1 MTRHQVTPPW
11 LARTLLGLLL
21 PTEMKEEMEGDLL
34 EGFRGKVLLMGY
46 SRATA
51 WYWSQVLASRPWALR
66 AAANRT
72 RGSSGHQP
80 SKAIKMNHNRSGF
93 SGGFADLKY
102 ALRSVLKSPLYALTT
117 VVILAV
123 GIGAVTLMF
132 SALNA
137 SVLRPLPYP
146 EPDEL
151 VWMWKSSERVAENS
165 LSYDDFVDYR
175 DGVDAFEDVAAY
187 VLFRSHVLVSGRDE
201 AERIGARLITP
212 GFFRT
217 LGASPLLGRSFLE
230 EEAVLGGPRV
240 TVLSHAYW
248 QGRLG
253 EAPDI
258 IGQTLILD
266 GEPTEIVG
274 VMPAGFE
281 FRSPVDIWL
290 PAQAGAGYATGRG
303 NNNYR
308 LVGRLKDGVSLAQAQ
323 SQVEAVSAQIQE
335 ANPEFAQWS
344 HRLQPLHDVLFGNMR
359 PILLVLMGIVSLVPL
374 VACANVASLTL
385 ARASARS
392 TELATRLAIGAS
404 RGQVLRHL
412 LAENLVLAASG
423 GIFGL
428 GIASVGGRLLRSFGP
443 ASVPRLNEIGVDST
457 VLIFALVVSLVL
469 VPLFGILPALRG
481 TGFNLSETLRFGGGR
496 GGSEGRGKA
505 RRLLVITQVALSMM
519 LLVTSGLFLR
529 SFLLARSV
537 DPGFETRSILT
548 AEAQIPAHKHG
559 TPEDLGLA
567 WDQVLT
573 RVRSVPGVVD
583 AAAADWL
590 PIVSGGGP
598 WNGLSRPDH
607 PLPND
612 EPYLP
617 ATRKFITG
625 DYFSTLDM
633 TLKAGRTFGP
643 DDRVGTPNVMVL
655 SEPLA
660 EALFPGEDP
669 LGQPVTFWGQPFEVV
684 GVAAH
689 VPEAGLGQALSRP
702 PFFVANG
709 QYPQPSLQLVIRAS
723 GGNPLVITGAV
734 RAAIKEVDPDIALT
748 GVQTM
753 EAGINGTLAQPRF
766 QTTLVG
772 SFAVVGLLLAAFG
785 LYGVLAYLVAR
796 RQHEIGI
803 RMAIGAGGGD
813 VLGLILGEGMQMV
826 GVGAILGLVG
836 GGLASI
842 FLQGLLFGV
851 SPLDP
856 LAMGG
861 STVVLLS
868 VAFLASLVPATRA
881 IRTDPLTALRAE

>member
-1 MTRHQVTPPW
+1 MTDRQMHPPW
-11 LARTLLGLLL
+11 LARSVLGALL
-21 PTEMKEEMEGDLL
+21 PSEVREEMEGDLL
-34 EGFRGKVLLMGY
+34 EGFREKALREGNRNAKV
-46 SRATA
+46 
-51 WYWSQVLASRPWALR
+51 WYWRQVLATRPWALR
-66 AAANRT
+66 SALNSKRA
-72 RGSSGHQP
+72 SSNHHP
-80 SKAIKMNHNRSGF
+80 SKMSAMNQYRFGLPGSF
-93 SGGFADLKY
+93 VDLKC
-102 ALRSVLKSPLYALTT
+102 AFRSFLRSPLHAIMT
-117 VVILAV
+117 VAILAV

-146 EPDEL
+146 EPDKL

-175 DGVDAFEDVAAY
+175 DGVDAFEDIAAY
-187 VLFRSHVLVSGRDE
+187 VVFRSFVLVSGRDE
-201 AERIGARLITP
+201 AERISARLVTP

-217 LGASPLLGRSFLE
+217 LGASPFLGRSFLE

-240 TVLSHAYW
+240 TVLSHEYW
-248 QGRLG
+248 QTRLG
-253 EAPDI
+253 GDPDI
-258 IGQTLILD
+258 IDQTLVLD
-266 GEPTEIVG
+266 GEPTSVVG

-303 NNNYR
+303 NNNYFLIAR
-308 LVGRLKDGVSLAQAQ
+308 LEDGVSLSQAQ
-323 SQVEAVSAQIQE
+323 SQVGAVAAQIQE
-335 ANPEFAQWS
+335 ANPEFAQWT
-344 HRLQPLHDVLFGNMR
+344 HRLQPLHEVLFGDMR
-359 PILLVLMGIVSLVPL
+359 PILLILMGIVSLVPL
-374 VACANVASLTL
+374 LACANVASLTL

-392 TELATRLAIGAS
+392 TELATRLAIGAN

-412 LAENLVLAASG
+412 LAENLVLATLG
-423 GIFGL
+423 GIAGL
-428 GIASVGGRLLRSFGP
+428 GIASLGGRFLRSFGP
-443 ASVPRLNEIGVDST
+443 ASVPRLDEIGVDST
-457 VLIFALVVSLVL
+457 VLIFALAVSLVL

-481 TGFNLSETLRFGGGR
+481 TGFNLADTLRFGGGR
-496 GGSEGRGKA
+496 GGSERRGKA

-519 LLVTSGLFLR
+519 LLITSGLFLR

-548 AEAQIPAHKHG
+548 AGVQLPAHKYA
-559 TPEDLGLA
+559 TPGDLALA
-567 WDQVLT
+567 WDQVLA
-573 RVRSVPGVVD
+573 RLESVPGVED
-583 AAAADWL
+583 AAGADWL
-590 PIVSGGGP
+590 PIISGGGP

-617 ATRKFITG
+617 ATRKFITE
-625 DYFSTLDM
+625 DYFSTLGM
-633 TLKAGRTFGP
+633 TLKTGRTFGP
-643 DDRVGTPNVMVL
+643 DDRVGTPNVIVL

-669 LGQPVTFWGQPFEVV
+669 LGQPVTFWGGPFEVV

-709 QYPQPSLQLVIRAS
+709 QYPQPSLRMVLRVS
-723 GGNPLVITGAV
+723 GQTPSVVTGAV
-734 RAAIKEVDPDIALT
+734 RNALKEVDPDIALT

-753 EAGINGTLAQPRF
+753 EAGIGGTLAQPRF
-766 QTTLVG
+766 QTALVG

-796 RQHEIGI
+796 RRHEIGI
-803 RMAIGAGGGD
+803 RMAVGAGGGD
-813 VLGLILGEGMQMV
+813 VLGLILGQGMQMV

-836 GGLASI
+836 GGVASV

-851 SPLDP
+851 SPADP

-861 STVVLLS
+861 STVVLLA
-868 VAFLASLVPATRA
+868 VAFLASLVPASRA